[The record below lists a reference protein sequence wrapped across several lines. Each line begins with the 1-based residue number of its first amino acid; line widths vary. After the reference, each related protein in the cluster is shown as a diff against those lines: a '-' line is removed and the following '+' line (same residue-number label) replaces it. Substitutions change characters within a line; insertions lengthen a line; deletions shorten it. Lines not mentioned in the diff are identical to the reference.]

1 MESFFMRLEK
11 YIHFRPTAAMT
22 DIIVKI
28 MVEVISILGVVTKE
42 IRQGRTSTAFLID
55 VTQKVDLHAEK
66 FLKRMAGRK
75 AVEDAFQRLDKLTPE
90 EALIVAAETMV
101 TTRDI
106 DDTVRVVDKQLGNIN
121 ERLKG
126 VDCRVSSVI
135 KGGLFFPY
143 VPPEAIITPFYFV
156 RCYGDR
162 SIDPA
167 RIKSN
172 QRPKP

>member
-1 MESFFMRLEK
+1 
-11 YIHFRPTAAMT
+11 
-22 DIIVKI
+22 
-28 MVEVISILGVVTKE
+28 
-42 IRQGRTSTAFLID
+42 
-55 VTQKVDLHAEK
+55 
-66 FLKRMAGRK
+66 
-75 AVEDAFQRLDKLTPE
+75 VEDAFRRLDKLTPE